1 LSSSASAGP
10 IGCTSGLEALE
21 LGAFDFG
28 VLEGFLGL
36 SGLFAM
42 QRIWDE
48 SGARKR
54 AKARQSTTGETPMN
68 SLLRTLTLLAAFGAG
83 ALSCQQVSAQSKD
96 AEPATRAAN
105 EAFVKSLPFSDR
117 ADFDDVKRGFIAT
130 LPDGVIAGPAGKP
143 AWDTKPYAF
152 LQSDTVPA
160 TVNPSLWRQA
170 QLNAVNGLFEVT
182 ERVYQV
188 RGLDLANLTIIEGDT
203 GLILIDPLLSNETAR
218 AALDLY
224 LGNRPAKP
232 VVAVIYSHSHIDH
245 FGGAKGVI
253 SAEDAASG
261 KVKVIAPDGF
271 MEHAVAENVIAGN
284 AMSRRAQYMYGL
296 TLPVGERAQI
306 DEGLGKGL
314 SRGTISLIAPND
326 LIKQS
331 YETRTIDGVEIEFH
345 LVPGSEAPSEM
356 LMYFPQF
363 KLLDMAEDAT
373 HNMHNLYTL
382 RGAEIRDGRLWS
394 HYLDEAILRYGER
407 TDAVIAQ
414 HHWPMW
420 GNARIVAFLKKQRDL
435 YKFIHDQTVRLL
447 NHGLTPTEIAE
458 QLKLP
463 ASLAGEWSA
472 RGYYGTLSHN
482 AKAVYQFYLGWYD
495 ANPADLNPLPRAEAA
510 RKQVEYMGGSEAVL
524 KRAREDFAS
533 GQYRWVASITSQLV
547 FADPAD
553 KAARDLG
560 ADALEQ
566 LGYQSEAA
574 TWRNAYLAGAAELRN
589 GAPAPQIS
597 TANADLLKGVSI
609 DLAFDFLGVRLNA
622 AKAEGKH
629 IVINWTF
636 TDSNETFVMNL
647 ENSALTHRAGPLADN
662 ADAGVKL
669 TRAALDAIT
678 LKQRTFLGSLVTGDV
693 SISGN
698 PLKLRELF
706 GLLDDFTPDFDII
719 EPKKAS
725 VE

>member
-1 LSSSASAGP
+1 MPSSRIAS
-10 IGCTSGLEALE
+10 
-21 LGAFDFG
+21 
-28 VLEGFLGL
+28 
-36 SGLFAM
+36 
-42 QRIWDE
+42 
-48 SGARKR
+48 
-54 AKARQSTTGETPMN
+54 
-68 SLLRTLTLLAAFGAG
+68 LLAAILFGL
-83 ALSCQQVSAQSKD
+83 ALSSPLLAQSKD
-96 AEPATRAAN
+96 AEPASRAIN
-105 EAFVKSLPFSDR
+105 DSFLKTLPFNDR
-117 ADFDDVKRGFIAT
+117 ADFEDAKRGFVAT
-130 LPDGVIAGPAGKP
+130 LPDGVIPGIGDKP
-143 AWDTKPYAF
+143 AWDTKPYEF
-152 LQSDTVPA
+152 LKSDQVPP

-170 QLNAVNGLFEVT
+170 QLNAINGLFKVT

-188 RGLDLANLTIIEGDT
+188 RGLDLANLTIIEGDS
-203 GLILIDPLLSNETAR
+203 GLILIDPLLSNETAK

-224 LGNRPAKP
+224 LKNRPAKP
-232 VVAVIYSHSHIDH
+232 VVAVIYSHSHADH

-253 SAEDAASG
+253 SEEDAKQG
-261 KVKVIAPDGF
+261 KEKVLAPDGF

-284 AMSRRAQYMYGL
+284 AMARRAQYQFGSA
-296 TLPVGERAQI
+296 LPVGEKAQI
-306 DEGLGKGL
+306 DTGLGKAL
-314 SRGTISLIAPND
+314 SKGTISLIPPND
-326 LIKQS
+326 LIRQS

-363 KLLDMAEDAT
+363 KLLNMAEDTT

-394 HYLDEAILRYGER
+394 RYIGEAIERYGDK
-407 TDAVIAQ
+407 TDIVIAQ

-420 GNARIVAFLKKQRDL
+420 GNERIVAFLKKQRDL

-463 ASLAGEWSA
+463 PSLASEWSA

-495 ANPADLNPLPRAEAA
+495 GNPADLNPLPRAEEAK
-510 RKQVEYMGGSEAVL
+510 KQVEYMGGADAVL
-524 KRAREDFAS
+524 KRAREDFKA
-533 GQYRWVASITSQLV
+533 GQYRWVASVLSQVV
-547 FADPAD
+547 FADPANKD
-553 KAARDLG
+553 ARNLG

-574 TWRNAYLAGAAELRN
+574 TWRNAYLLGALELRN
-589 GAPAPQIS
+589 GLGQQAPS

-622 AKAEGKH
+622 PKAEGKK

-636 TDSNETFVMNL
+636 TDLNETYVMNL
-647 ENSALTHRAGPLADN
+647 ENSALTHRSGKLDPN
-662 ADAGVKL
+662 ADASVTL

-678 LKQRTFLGSLVTGDV
+678 LKQRSFLGSVLTGDV
-693 SISGN
+693 SVGGN

-706 GLLDDFTPDFDII
+706 GMLDEFSPGFEIV
-719 EPKKAS
+719 EPKKAA

>member
-1 LSSSASAGP
+1 
-10 IGCTSGLEALE
+10 
-21 LGAFDFG
+21 
-28 VLEGFLGL
+28 
-36 SGLFAM
+36 
-42 QRIWDE
+42 
-48 SGARKR
+48 
-54 AKARQSTTGETPMN
+54 MN
-68 SLLRTLTLLAAFGAG
+68 SLLRTLILLAALGAG
-83 ALSCQQVSAQSKD
+83 ALNCQQVSAQSKD

-117 ADFDDVKRGFIAT
+117 ADFDDVKRGFVAT
-130 LPDGVIAGPAGKP
+130 LPDGVVAGIGGKP
-143 AWDTKPYAF
+143 AWDSRPYAF
-152 LQSDTVPA
+152 LQKDDVPA

-182 ERVYQV
+182 GRVYQV

-203 GLILIDPLLSNETAR
+203 GLILIDPLLSNETAK

-224 LGNRPAKP
+224 LRNRPAKP
-232 VVAVIYSHSHIDH
+232 VAAVIYSHSHIDH
-245 FGGAKGVI
+245 FGGGKGVM

-261 KVKVIAPDGF
+261 KIKVLAPDGF

-284 AMSRRAQYMYGL
+284 AMGRRAQYMYGT

-306 DEGLGKGL
+306 DEGLGKAL
-314 SRGTISLIAPND
+314 SKGTISLIPPND
-326 LIKQS
+326 LIRQA

-345 LVPGSEAPSEM
+345 LVPGSEAPAEM

-382 RGAEIRDGRLWS
+382 RGAEIRDGRLWAR
-394 HYLDEAILRYGER
+394 YIDEAIERYGDK

-420 GNARIVAFLKKQRDL
+420 GNQRIVAFLKKQRDL
-435 YKFIHDQTVRLL
+435 YEFIHDQTVRLL
-447 NHGLTPTEIAE
+447 NHGLTPGEIAE
-458 QLKLP
+458 KLKLP

-495 ANPADLNPLPRAEAA
+495 ANPADLNPLPRTEAA

-524 KRAREDFAS
+524 KRAREDFKA
-533 GQYRWVASITSQLV
+533 GQYRWVASVMSQLV
-547 FADPAD
+547 FADPANRQ
-553 KAARDLG
+553 ARELG

-574 TWRNAYLAGAAELRN
+574 TWRNAYLLGAAELR
-589 GAPAPQIS
+589 GGVPPAQSGS
-597 TANADLLKGVSI
+597 TTNAELLKGVSI

-622 AKAEGKH
+622 ARAEGKH

-636 TDSNETFVMNL
+636 TDTGETYVMNL
-647 ENSALTHRAGPLADN
+647 ENSALTHRAGKLSEG
-662 ADAGVKL
+662 ADASVKL

-678 LKQRTFLGSLVTGDV
+678 LKQRSFLGSIATGDV

-706 GLLDDFTPDFDII
+706 GLLDDFSPDFEIV
-719 EPKKAS
+719 EPKKAG

>member
-1 LSSSASAGP
+1 MSSPRIAS
-10 IGCTSGLEALE
+10 
-21 LGAFDFG
+21 
-28 VLEGFLGL
+28 
-36 SGLFAM
+36 
-42 QRIWDE
+42 
-48 SGARKR
+48 
-54 AKARQSTTGETPMN
+54 
-68 SLLRTLTLLAAFGAG
+68 LLAASLFAI
-83 ALSCQQVSAQSKD
+83 APVSAVFAQSKD
-96 AEPATRAAN
+96 AEPASRAVN
-105 EAFVKSLPFSDR
+105 DSFLKTLPFNDR
-117 ADFDDVKRGFIAT
+117 ADFEDAKRGFIAT
-130 LPDGVIAGPAGKP
+130 LLDGTIPGIGDKP
-143 AWDTKPYAF
+143 AWDTKPYDF
-152 LQSDTVPA
+152 LKSDQVPA

-170 QLNAVNGLFEVT
+170 QLNAINGLFKVT

-188 RGLDLANLTIIEGDT
+188 RGLDLANLTIIEGDS
-203 GLILIDPLLSNETAR
+203 GLILIDPLLSNETAK
-218 AALDLY
+218 AALELY
-224 LGNRPAKP
+224 LKSRPAKP
-232 VVAVIYSHSHIDH
+232 VAAVIYTHSHADH

-253 SAEDAASG
+253 SEEDAKRG

-284 AMSRRAQYMYGL
+284 AMSRRAQYQFGSA
-296 TLPVGERAQI
+296 LPVGDRAQI
-306 DEGLGKGL
+306 DTGLGKAL
-314 SRGTISLIAPND
+314 SKGTISLIPPND

-331 YETRTIDGVEIEFH
+331 YETRNVDGVEIEFH

-356 LMYFPQF
+356 IMYFPQF
-363 KLLDMAEDAT
+363 KLLNMAEDAT

-394 HYLDEAILRYGER
+394 KYIADAIERYGDK
-407 TDAVIAQ
+407 TDTVIAQ

-463 ASLAGEWSA
+463 PSLANEWSA

-495 ANPADLNPLPRAEAA
+495 ANPADLNPLPRAEYA
-510 RKQVEYMGGSEAVL
+510 RKQVEYMGGAEATI
-524 KRAREDFAS
+524 KRAREDFKA
-533 GQYRWVASITSQLV
+533 GQYRWVASVMSQVV
-547 FADPAD
+547 FADPSNKD
-553 KAARDLG
+553 ARNLG

-574 TWRNAYLAGAAELRN
+574 TWRNAYLLGALELRN
-589 GAPAPQIS
+589 GMSQQVQPS

-622 AKAEGKH
+622 PKAEGKK

-636 TDSNETFVMNL
+636 TDLNETYVMNL
-647 ENSALTHRAGPLADN
+647 ENSALTHTSGKLDPN
-662 ADAGVKL
+662 ADASVTL

-678 LKQRTFLGSLVTGDV
+678 LKQRTFLGSVLTGDV
-693 SISGN
+693 SVGGN

-706 GLLDDFTPDFDII
+706 GLLDEFSPGFEIV
-719 EPKKAS
+719 EPRKTA

>member
-1 LSSSASAGP
+1 MRMMG
-10 IGCTSGLEALE
+10 T
-21 LGAFDFG
+21 
-28 VLEGFLGL
+28 
-36 SGLFAM
+36 
-42 QRIWDE
+42 
-48 SGARKR
+48 
-54 AKARQSTTGETPMN
+54 
-68 SLLRTLTLLAAFGAG
+68 LRTVLFSAAFAAG
-83 ALSCQQVSAQSKD
+83 APGCQQVSAQSAD

-130 LPDGVIAGPAGKP
+130 LPDGVIAGPGPRP

-152 LQSDTVPA
+152 LQKDEVPA

-170 QLNAVNGLFEVT
+170 QLNAVNGLFKVT
-182 ERVYQV
+182 DRVYQV
-188 RGLDLANLTIIEGDT
+188 RGLDLANLTIIEGDS
-203 GLILIDPLLSNETAR
+203 GLILIDPLLSNETAK

-224 LGNRPAKP
+224 LANRPARS

-306 DEGLGKGL
+306 DEGLGKSL
-314 SRGTISLIAPND
+314 SRGTVSLIAPND

-345 LVPGSEAPSEM
+345 LVPGSEAPAEM

-363 KLLDMAEDAT
+363 RLLDMAEDAT

-394 HYLDEAILRYGER
+394 RYIDEAIVRYGDR

-420 GNARIVAFLKKQRDL
+420 GNDRITAFLKKQRDL

-447 NHGLTPTEIAE
+447 NRGLTSTEIAE
-458 QLKLP
+458 KLQLP
-463 ASLAGEWSA
+463 ASLANEWYS

-495 ANPADLNPLPRAEAA
+495 ANPADLNPLPRTEAA
-510 RKQVEYMGGSEAVL
+510 KKQVEYMGGSDAVL
-524 KRAREDFAS
+524 KRARDDFKA
-533 GQYRWVASITSQLV
+533 GQYRWVASVMSELV
-547 FADPAD
+547 FADPAN
-553 KAARDLG
+553 KEARELG
-560 ADALEQ
+560 AAALEQ

-574 TWRNAYLAGAAELRN
+574 TWRNAYLLGAAELRH
-589 GAPAPQIS
+589 GVPAAQGPS
-597 TANADLLKGVSI
+597 TASADLLKGVSI

-622 AKAEGKH
+622 PRAEGKH

-636 TDSNETFVMNL
+636 TDRNETYVMNL
-647 ENSALTHRAGPLADN
+647 ENSALTHRAGPLAAD
-662 ADAGVKL
+662 ADAGITL

-678 LKQRTFLGSLVTGDV
+678 LKQRTFLGSIATGDV

-698 PLKLRELF
+698 PLKLVELF
-706 GLLDDFTPDFDII
+706 GLLDDFSPDFEII
-719 EPKKAS
+719 EPGKAS
-725 VE
+725 VN

>member
-1 LSSSASAGP
+1 MNHLRQTLISVAASAAF
-10 IGCTSGLEALE
+10 ALN
-21 LGAFDFG
+21 
-28 VLEGFLGL
+28 L
-36 SGLFAM
+36 SPA
-42 QRIWDE
+42 
-48 SGARKR
+48 
-54 AKARQSTTGETPMN
+54 
-68 SLLRTLTLLAAFGAG
+68 
-83 ALSCQQVSAQSKD
+83 SAQSKD

-105 EAFVKSLPFSDR
+105 DAFVKALPFSDR
-117 ADFDDVKRGFIAT
+117 ADFDDANRGFIAT
-130 LPDGVIAGPAGKP
+130 LPDGLVGGPGAKP

-152 LQSDTVPA
+152 LQKDEVPT

-170 QLNAVNGLFEVT
+170 QLNAVNGLFKVT

-188 RGLDLANLTIIEGDT
+188 RGLDISNMTIIEADT
-203 GLILIDPLLSNETAR
+203 GLIVIDPLLSTETAK
-218 AALDLY
+218 AALNLY
-224 LGNRPAKP
+224 LQNRPAKP
-232 VVAVIYSHSHIDH
+232 VAAVIYSHSHADH

-253 SAEDAASG
+253 SAEDAASD

-284 AMSRRAQYMYGL
+284 AMSRRAQYQFGSAL
-296 TLPVGERAQI
+296 SVGERAQI
-306 DEGLGKGL
+306 DTGLGKAL
-314 SRGTISLIAPND
+314 SRGTISLIPPND

-331 YETRTIDGVEIEFH
+331 YETRNIDGVEIEFH

-356 LMYFPQF
+356 IMYFPQF
-363 KLLDMAEDAT
+363 KLLDMAEDVT

-394 HYLDEAILRYGER
+394 RYIDEALGRDGDK
-407 TDAVIAQ
+407 TDVLIAQ
-414 HHWPMW
+414 HQWPKW
-420 GNARIVAFLKKQRDL
+420 GNARIVTLMKKQRDL

-463 ASLAGEWSA
+463 PSLANEWSA

-495 ANPADLNPLPRAEAA
+495 ANPADLNPLPRVEEA
-510 RKQVEYMGGSEAVL
+510 RKQVEYMGGADAVMR
-524 KRAREDFAS
+524 RAREDFKA
-533 GQYRWVASITSQLV
+533 GQYRWVASVMSQLV
-547 FADPAD
+547 FAD
-553 KAARDLG
+553 AANKEAHDLG

-566 LGYQSEAA
+566 LGYQSEAG
-574 TWRNAYLAGAAELRN
+574 TWRNAYLLGAAELR
-589 GAPAPQIS
+589 GGVPPAKGGS
-597 TANADLLKGVSI
+597 TANAELLKGVSI

-636 TDSNETFVMNL
+636 TDRNETYVTNL
-647 ENSALTHRAGPLADN
+647 ENSALTHRAGKLSDD
-662 ADAGVKL
+662 ADASVTL
-669 TRAALDAIT
+669 TRSALDAIT
-678 LKQRTFLGSLVTGDV
+678 LKQRSFLGSLVTGDV

-706 GLLDDFTPDFDII
+706 GLLDDFTPDFEIV
-719 EPKKAS
+719 EPIKAS